1 MTTSS
6 SKPTTD
12 LERFYNQYL
21 KDPTLQ
27 EQLKT
32 ETTPENLCEL
42 AVELGKEQG
51 YHFTKE
57 EAMAAWESGGVRG
70 SSDPSHVE
78 TSIIL
83 MTK

>member
-6 SKPTTD
+6 SNPTTD
-12 LERFYNQYL
+12 LEQFYNQYL

-32 ETTPENLCEL
+32 ATTPENMCKL

-51 YHFTKE
+51 YRFTKE
-57 EAMAAWESGGVRG
+57 EAMAALESGGVRG
-70 SSDPSHVE
+70 SCDPSHVE
-78 TSIIL
+78 TPIVVYA
-83 MTK
+83 K